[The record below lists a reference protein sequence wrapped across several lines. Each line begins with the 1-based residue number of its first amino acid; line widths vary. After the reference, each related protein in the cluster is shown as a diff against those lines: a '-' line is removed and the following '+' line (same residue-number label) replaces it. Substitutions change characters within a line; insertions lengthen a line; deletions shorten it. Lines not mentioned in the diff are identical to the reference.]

1 MDTITE
7 YICEPHRV
15 TVGFS
20 IKEGGTMAN
29 EITEEV
35 EKVEEAKEIKI
46 DLKVDKKKAEEAM
59 KTLKDAFSGVSK
71 TVDKI
76 SGGIKKAMG
85 SMTKE
90 VKSYLGD
97 VGDAMTKAFTVT
109 NMEEYAAAAERFG
122 EGVAGSLLS
131 MNENMA
137 ALETS
142 IVDSVAP
149 IAGVVVPIIN
159 DAVLAVT
166 DLVDGMGQVIAAL
179 FGGATGTDAFAQS
192 TEGVAGIVAPLQA
205 IDLSAAAT
213 AFSNLQAAIEPLT
226 QDLFA
231 GLEWAYTELFVPL
244 AEWTTE
250 GVLPSFLDLVSGAI
264 RALDETL
271 AAVQPL
277 ATWLWDNF
285 LQPIAEWT
293 GGAIVTTLQWLAD
306 KLTAIS
312 TWISENQALVEGFAI
327 VVGSVAAAIAL
338 VNAATGIWEVVS
350 AAATAVTWA
359 FGVAIN
365 FLTSPIGLVIVAI
378 AAVIA
383 IIVLLVQNWD
393 TVKEAVLSA
402 WDAVM
407 EALGNAG
414 EWLKKTVLDPIVN
427 GFKGMVNGVIGFIN
441 WLIEGAVKG
450 INGVIGLLNKLQF
463 TVPDWVPGLGGKT
476 LGFNLKLLSAPQ
488 IPYLAKGAVLPAN
501 RPFLAVVGDQRHGTN
516 VEAPLATIQ
525 EAVALVL
532 EDHIGA
538 MMAGFEALLKEQQA
552 TRRTIEGIEIGDTV
566 IGRAAERY
574 GRKMAVVRGGY

>member
-1 MDTITE
+1 
-7 YICEPHRV
+7 
-15 TVGFS
+15 
-20 IKEGGTMAN
+20 MAN

-35 EKVEEAKEIKI
+35 EKVEKVKEIKI
-46 DLKVDKKKAEEAM
+46 DTKVDEKKLEEAK
-59 KTLKDAFSGVSK
+59 KTIQKAFSGVSK

-76 SGGIKKAMG
+76 AGGIKKAMG

-109 NMEEYAAAAERFG
+109 NMEEYAAASERFG
-122 EGVAGSLLS
+122 DELAGSLLS

-137 ALETS
+137 VLETS

-192 TEGVAGIVAPLQA
+192 TGEVAGIVAPLQA

-231 GLEWAYTELFVPL
+231 GLEWAYTTLFVPL

-250 GVLPSFLDLVSGAI
+250 GVLPSFLDLVSGAM

-271 AAVQPL
+271 AALQPL

-285 LQPIAEWT
+285 LQPIAAWT

-312 TWISENQALVEGFAI
+312 TWISENQALVEGVAI
-327 VVGSVAAAIAL
+327 VIGSVAAAITL
-338 VNAATGIWEVVS
+338 VNTAMTVWEVIGS
-350 AAATAVTWA
+350 IGTAVSTS
-359 FGVAIN
+359 FGIAMSTISWPVVA
-365 FLTSPIGLVIVAI
+365 TVAAI
-378 AAVIA
+378 AALIA

-393 TVKEAVLSA
+393 TVKAAALSVWETIKEAF
-402 WDAVM
+402 
-407 EALGNAG
+407 GNAWKWFQ
-414 EWLKKTVLDPIVN
+414 ETLLDPLVN
-427 GFKGMVNGVIGFIN
+427 GFKGMVNGIIGFIN
-441 WLIEGAVKG
+441 GMIGGIVDG
-450 INGVIGLLNKLQF
+450 INLVIGLLNKLKF
-463 TVPDWVPGLGGKT
+463 EIPDWVPVLGGMT
-476 LGFNLKLLSAPQ
+476 FGFDIPLLNAPQ

-501 RPFLAVVGDQRHGTN
+501 RPFLAMVGDQRHGTN
-516 VEAPLATIQ
+516 IEAPLATIQ
-525 EAVALVL
+525 EAVALVMQDQTAAILSGVQASVGIQREIL
-532 EDHIGA
+532 EA
-538 MMAGFEALLKEQQA
+538 VL
-552 TRRTIEGIEIGDTV
+552 GIQIGDDV
-566 IGRAAERY
+566 IGRAAARY
-574 GRKMAVVRGGY
+574 NRKMAIAKGGI